1 MSVPSNNDLDNIL
14 DSAAEECLP
23 NTSKVD
29 VEDDV
34 DNEPKKVTEIP
45 NEFPKLMIDFIND
58 VTTTFP
64 EYKPIVSKW
73 WGFDSFTNEQVATLF
88 THCLKVYPPRFTDII
103 YKNIDMFDAN
113 STTNVDFLPG
123 VSFKYLWSCEDI
135 TDQTRDVLW
144 KYLQTITL
152 CVVGSVDTENMDN
165 GMKEVLD
172 KLDENSFK
180 DSLCDTIN
188 DIQKV
193 FSSAMNGDDEENNDS
208 SETST
213 PGISADDFQEKLN
226 GILGGKIGALAEDI
240 LNDTLQNI
248 NQDDFADAQ
257 SAEDVLKKLCEKP
270 GSLIEMAQNV
280 SSKLKQK
287 MDSGEYDQQELFSE
301 MSSVLQNV
309 NDMPGMDMMKNMMS
323 GIARSTNSE
332 GDADMPDIGNLS
344 NMMEMMMGGLKK
356 GQRVDKNA
364 VDRQIKRK
372 NQITEMKQRIERK
385 KAKEATLMMEQ
396 LQQAAMAPPVPALT
410 DDQLVELF
418 EDDKKD
424 TDVEAKK
431 TSSKKKKQKNKK

>member
-23 NTSKVD
+23 NTSKVE

-193 FSSAMNGDDEENNDS
+193 FSTAMNGDDEENNDS

-240 LNDTLQNI
+240 LNNQEVLLKWRKMYLQN
-248 NQDDFADAQ
+248 
-257 SAEDVLKKLCEKP
+257 L
-270 GSLIEMAQNV
+270 
-280 SSKLKQK
+280 
-287 MDSGEYDQQELFSE
+287 
-301 MSSVLQNV
+301 
-309 NDMPGMDMMKNMMS
+309 
-323 GIARSTNSE
+323 
-332 GDADMPDIGNLS
+332 
-344 NMMEMMMGGLKK
+344 
-356 GQRVDKNA
+356 
-364 VDRQIKRK
+364 
-372 NQITEMKQRIERK
+372 
-385 KAKEATLMMEQ
+385 
-396 LQQAAMAPPVPALT
+396 
-410 DDQLVELF
+410 
-418 EDDKKD
+418 
-424 TDVEAKK
+424 
-431 TSSKKKKQKNKK
+431 NKKWTRVSMINKSFSLKCRVFYRT